1 MVAEAA
7 ALVMQRCAQLAQI
20 TDQPGEILRTFLS
33 PAMNEVH
40 RTMRPWLEDAGMQVF
55 VDRAGNLRGLYSPER
70 DDKLPRLLLGSHLD
84 TVRNAGAYDGVLGV
98 MMGLAL
104 VELQGGCKLPFA
116 IELVGFSDE
125 EGTRFGAPFLGSRA
139 VIGELNGLLLD
150 RTDADGCSVRQVLEA
165 FSIQR
170 TGAVEA
176 KLSPHSAAWLEFHIE
191 QGPVLETRNLA
202 LATVEG
208 LAGQSR
214 GNVVFRGSAGHAGT
228 VPMKMRR
235 DALVACAEWITRT
248 ELAAARFEG
257 LMATIGELDVH
268 PGGVNVIP
276 GMVRCSLDVRH
287 AVDSVREAALQT
299 IFDEATEI
307 GKRRGVAVE
316 AAQYHAHTAVQFDKS
331 LVNLAA
337 RAIAEAGCEPLR
349 MTGGAGHDAMILAPH
364 LPAAMIFLRNPG
376 GISHHPDESVGEAD
390 VAAGL
395 HAGLC
400 FLEAFPSWL
409 AGNEDRTSE

>member
-1 MVAEAA
+1 MAAEAA
-7 ALVMQRCAQLAQI
+7 ALVMQRCAQLARI
-20 TDQPGEILRTFLS
+20 TDRPGEILRTFLS
-33 PAMNEVH
+33 PAMDEVH
-40 RTMRPWLEDAGMQVF
+40 RTMRPWMEAAGMQVF

-104 VELQGGCKLPFA
+104 VELQGGCRLPFA
-116 IELVGFSDE
+116 IELIGFSDE

-139 VIGELNGLLLD
+139 VTGELSGSLLD
-150 RTDADGCSVRQVLEA
+150 RTDDEGCSVRQALEA
-165 FSIQR
+165 FSVQR
-170 TGAVEA
+170 PHAIDA
-176 KLSPHSAAWLEFHIE
+176 ALSPHSAAWLEFHIE

-202 LATVEG
+202 LAAVEE

-214 GNVVFRGSAGHAGT
+214 GNVVFRGNAGHAGT

-235 DALVACAEWITRT
+235 DALAACAEWITRT
-248 ELAAARFEG
+248 ERTAARFEG
-257 LMATIGELDVH
+257 LMATVGELDVQ

-276 GMVRCSLDVRH
+276 GIVRCSLDVRH
-287 AVDSVREAALQT
+287 AADSVREAALQT

-316 AAQYHAHTAVQFDKS
+316 ATQYHAHPAVQFDKS

-337 RAIAEAGCEPLR
+337 RAIADAGYEPLR

-376 GISHHPDESVGEAD
+376 GISHHPDESVGEVD

-395 HAGLC
+395 HAGLR

-409 AGNEDRTSE
+409 ARNEDRISE